1 MAKTDN
7 KNLTKKDI
15 CKSIYLKYGIPKLLA
30 SKILDE
36 LLDIIIQQLKEEKNI
51 KIKNF
56 GSFFLKKKNKRI
68 GRNPKNKI
76 KYEVL
81 ERNVIIFKA
90 AEELKRKL
98 NRDAKK

>member
-56 GSFFLKKKNKRI
+56 GSFFLKEKNKRI
-68 GRNPKNKI
+68 GRNPKTKEL
-76 KYEVL
+76 YE
-81 ERNVIIFKA
+81 I
-90 AEELKRKL
+90 LKRNIVSFKIALKMKEKL
-98 NRDAKK
+98 NKHDN

>member
-1 MAKTDN
+1 MAKTDY

-36 LLDIIIQQLKEEKNI
+36 LLELVIQQLKEEKSI

-56 GSFFLKKKNKRI
+56 GSFYLKKKQKRI
-68 GRNPKNKI
+68 GRNPKTKEL
-76 KYEVL
+76 YEIL
-81 ERNVIIFKA
+81 ERNIVSFKTA
-90 AEELKRKL
+90 LKMKEKL
-98 NRDAKK
+98 NKHDN